1 MAQCRKCQPPY
12 RDTLFADSILY
23 SRVGPACCL
32 ENTSYPGTTDVQATT
47 SIAKQ
52 CYLDILTDALMVRQ
66 LQPWHANQGRRQVKS
81 PKMCCMFDIQTK
93 KAHISVIMKPAPAPG
108 ALLAARIPPTPVSPP
123 RRMERSSIPG
133 SCRTPRHLSGRAGRV
148 EKRREQ
154 RPALQCDSQCARVER
169 RKFDEGQSRPPAYFP
184 GRSGG
189 FRPIVHKST
198 EQQFFLLYTCTR
210 ILP

>member
-1 MAQCRKCQPPY
+1 MNNDCIMRDFHGVAFACVRPSTLYPPLDL
-12 RDTLFADSILY
+12 RTLDRGMRF
-23 SRVGPACCL
+23 
-32 ENTSYPGTTDVQATT
+32 
-47 SIAKQ
+47 
-52 CYLDILTDALMVRQ
+52 
-66 LQPWHANQGRRQVKS
+66 
-81 PKMCCMFDIQTK
+81 MFDIQTK
-93 KAHISVIMKPAPAPG
+93 KAHISIIMKPAPG

-133 SCRTPRHLSGRAGRV
+133 SCRTPRHLSGRAGRDG
-148 EKRREQ
+148 KRREQ
-154 RPALQCDSQCARVER
+154 QPALQCDSQCARVER